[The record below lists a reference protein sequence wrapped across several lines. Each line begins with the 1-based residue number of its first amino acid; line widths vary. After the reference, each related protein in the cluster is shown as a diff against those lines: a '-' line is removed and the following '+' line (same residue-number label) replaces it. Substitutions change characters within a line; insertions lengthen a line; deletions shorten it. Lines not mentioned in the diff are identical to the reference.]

1 MEQVEVAVFAAIFLI
16 SSALTRIFL
25 RKKERFPPGPF
36 PLPVIGHLHLHQ
48 TFHDLSKHYGPLMQ
62 LRLGSTTFVV
72 VSSPELVKECL
83 KTQDLVFSSRKQST
97 AIDIIT
103 YYSSFAFGP
112 ITSYWKFVKKLCT
125 YELLG
130 ARNLLHFQPLRALE
144 VNSFLQILMRKGI
157 SGESF
162 NLTEE
167 LVKLTSNV
175 ISNMMLSIR
184 CSRTEGEMART
195 VVREVTQIFGEF
207 DVADIIWVCK
217 NFDLQGIKKRS
228 ISSLSGRSSGASA
241 GVARDFLDMFLD
253 IMESGKAEVTFTRE
267 HLKAL
272 ILESW
277 KFIKKLC
284 TYELLGARNLLHFQ
298 PLRTLEVNTFLQ
310 ILLRK
315 GKSGE
320 SFNLTEELVKLMS
333 NVISHMMLSIRCSG
347 TEGEGEAEAEAEVAR
362 TVIREVTQIFGEFD
376 VADIIWLCKNFD
388 LQGIKKRSLDIQRR
402 YDALLENI
410 ITASEKQRRSG
421 AASGEARDF
430 LDIMESGN
438 AEVTFTREHL
448 KDLILDFFTAGT
460 DTTAIVSEWA
470 IAELINNPRVLK
482 KAQEE
487 IVKVIGFERVLQ
499 ESDGPNLPYLQAVIK
514 ETFRLRPPIPMLAR
528 KSISDCIID
537 RYTVPA
543 NSLLF
548 VNLWSMGRN
557 PKIWDSPAEFLPE
570 QFLEKA
576 NSAIDIKGQ
585 HFELLPFGRGWR
597 GCPGMLL
604 GIQEV
609 VIIIGSMI
617 QCFEWKLPD
626 GSTTVDMTERP
637 GLTAPRAEDLICR
650 IDPSVVSVS
659 V

>member
-144 VNSFLQILMRKGI
+144 VNSFLQILM
-157 SGESF
+157 
-162 NLTEE
+162 
-167 LVKLTSNV
+167 
-175 ISNMMLSIR
+175 
-184 CSRTEGEMART
+184 
-195 VVREVTQIFGEF
+195 
-207 DVADIIWVCK
+207 
-217 NFDLQGIKKRS
+217 
-228 ISSLSGRSSGASA
+228 
-241 GVARDFLDMFLD
+241 
-253 IMESGKAEVTFTRE
+253 
-267 HLKAL
+267 
-272 ILESW
+272 
-277 KFIKKLC
+277 
-284 TYELLGARNLLHFQ
+284 
-298 PLRTLEVNTFLQ
+298 
-310 ILLRK
+310 RK

>member
-1 MEQVEVAVFAAIFLI
+1 MEQLEIGLFAALFFL
-16 SSALTRIFL
+16 SAALTRIFL

-36 PLPVIGHLHLHQ
+36 PLPVIGHLHLLGPRLHQ
-48 TFHDLSKHYGPLMQ
+48 TFHDLSQRYGPLMQ
-62 LRLGSTTFVV
+62 LRLGSINCVV
-72 VSSPELVKECL
+72 TSSPELAKECL
-83 KTQDLVFSSRKQST
+83 KTQEMVFSSRKHST
-97 AIDIIT
+97 AIDIVT
-103 YYSSFAFGP
+103 YDSSFAFSPLGP
-112 ITSYWKFVKKLCT
+112 Y
-125 YELLG
+125 
-130 ARNLLHFQPLRALE
+130 
-144 VNSFLQILMRKGI
+144 
-157 SGESF
+157 
-162 NLTEE
+162 
-167 LVKLTSNV
+167 
-175 ISNMMLSIR
+175 
-184 CSRTEGEMART
+184 
-195 VVREVTQIFGEF
+195 
-207 DVADIIWVCK
+207 
-217 NFDLQGIKKRS
+217 
-228 ISSLSGRSSGASA
+228 
-241 GVARDFLDMFLD
+241 
-253 IMESGKAEVTFTRE
+253 
-267 HLKAL
+267 
-272 ILESW
+272 W

-298 PLRTLEVNTFLQ
+298 PIRTLEVNTFLQ

-320 SFNLTEELVKLMS
+320 SFNLTEELVKLTS

-347 TEGEGEAEAEAEVAR
+347 TEGEAEAAR

-376 VADIIWLCKNFD
+376 VADIIWVCKNFD
-388 LQGIKKRSLDIQRR
+388 FQGIKKRSLDIQRR

-410 ITASEKQRRSG
+410 ITAREKQRRSG
-421 AASGEARDF
+421 AAAGEAKDFLDMF
-430 LDIMESGN
+430 LDIMESGK

-448 KDLILDFFTAGT
+448 KALILDFFTAGT

-482 KAQEE
+482 KAQDE
-487 IVKVIGFERVLQ
+487 IAKVVGFERVLE

-514 ETFRLRPPIPMLAR
+514 ETFRLHPPIPMLAR
-528 KSISDCIID
+528 KSISDCVID
-537 RYTVPA
+537 GYTVPA

-557 PKIWDSPAEFLPE
+557 PKIWDSPAEFRPE
-570 QFLEKA
+570 RFLEKA
-576 NSAIDIKGQ
+576 NTAIDIKGQ
-585 HFELLPFGRGWR
+585 HFELLPFGTGRR

-626 GSTTVDMTERP
+626 GLGSVDMTERP

-650 IDPSVVSVS
+650 VVPRIDPSVVSVS